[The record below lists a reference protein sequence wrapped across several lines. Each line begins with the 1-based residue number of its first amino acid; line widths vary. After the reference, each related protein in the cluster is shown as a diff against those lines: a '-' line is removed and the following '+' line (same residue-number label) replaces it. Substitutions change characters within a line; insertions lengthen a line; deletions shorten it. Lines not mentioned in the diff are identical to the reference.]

1 MSPENQ
7 DAASPPPPRLFSRG
21 TLIGVAC
28 FGAGLLVVAGGVLL
42 AAQWFFAG
50 DLVALFVGLLL
61 VFVGIATN
69 ITGLV
74 LLYRGATRPAPGAE
88 PPRLGRQGGPN
99 DGS

>member
-1 MSPENQ
+1 M
-7 DAASPPPPRLFSRG
+7 FSRA

-42 AAQWFFAG
+42 AAQWIFAG
-50 DLVALFVGLLL
+50 DVVALFVGLLL

-74 LLYRGATRPAPGAE
+74 LLYRGATRPSHGT
-88 PPRLGRQGGPN
+88 
-99 DGS
+99 DGQQDRTP